1 MAEHGPEYRVDEIVD
16 TARFAGL
23 PLVVLACTLAVL
35 ALDGFDIQLIG
46 FVAPVVTAE
55 FGVSR
60 AELGPVLGAS
70 LLGMAVGALALGPL
84 GDRHGRRPA
93 LLASTLTFGLATL
106 LGAHAGSIGE
116 LAFWRLV
123 TGVGL
128 GGALPNATALL
139 AEYAAPKWRSQAI
152 TIAIVGVPLGGVLGS
167 FIAAD
172 VISAFGWRALFVV
185 GGALPLLLLPFLWR
199 FCPESPRFLA
209 ADVSRRTQLIQTL
222 ARLTPER
229 QYDGNARF
237 VLSSTLATGQ
247 RRFSALF
254 SPLLIRDTLGAWLAF
269 ATNIFA
275 VYSFF
280 SWSPV
285 VLTSLGFS
293 LQEAVRGSLYF
304 NLAGIAG
311 SVLNAWL
318 IARIGSKLPLLLM
331 CAIAGAALITLMFVS
346 GSLQEGAAASTTSI
360 QGIMWGIAAA
370 GFSITA
376 IQIGMYAVTAHIYP
390 TECRSTGVGS
400 ALGVGRFGGIFSA
413 LAGGAL
419 LTQAGGA
426 GFFGGIA
433 LAVVLTLVGVL
444 IIRRHI

>member
-1 MAEHGPEYRVDEIVD
+1 MTKQGPEYRVDEIVD

-23 PLVVLACTLAVL
+23 PLVVLACALAVL

-60 AELGPVLGAS
+60 AQLAPVLGAS
-70 LLGMAVGALALGPL
+70 LLGMAVGALMLGPL
-84 GDRHGRRPA
+84 GDRLGRRPA
-93 LLASTLTFGLATL
+93 LLLSTLTFGLATL
-106 LGAHAGSIGE
+106 LGAQAGSIEE
-116 LAFWRLV
+116 LALWRLV
-123 TGVGL
+123 TGIGL

-139 AEYAAPKWRSQAI
+139 AEYASPKWRSQAI

-167 FIAAD
+167 LIAAD
-172 VISAFGWRALFVV
+172 LIAAFGWRALFVV
-185 GGALPLLLLPFLWR
+185 GGALPLMLLPVLWR
-199 FCPESPRFLA
+199 VCPESPRFLA
-209 ADVSRRTQLIQTL
+209 AHPSRRTQLLATL
-222 ARLTPER
+222 QRLTPER
-229 QYDGNARF
+229 KYEQNAAF
-237 VLSSTLATGQ
+237 VLSSTLANGKH
-247 RRFSALF
+247 RFSSLF
-254 SPLLIRDTLGAWLAF
+254 SPLLIRDTIGAWLAF

-285 VLTSLGFS
+285 VLTSLG
-293 LQEAVRGSLYF
+293 LGLEEAVRGSLYF

-318 IARIGSKLPLLLM
+318 IARIGSKLPLILM
-331 CAIAGAALITLMFVS
+331 CAIAGAALVTLIFLS
-346 GSLQEGAAASTTSI
+346 GPLQEGSVASTGSTL
-360 QGIMWGIAAA
+360 GIMWGIAAA

-390 TECRSTGVGS
+390 TEVRSTGVGS

-413 LAGGAL
+413 FAGGAL

-433 LAVVLTLVGVL
+433 LAVALTLVGVL
-444 IIRRHI
+444 VVKRHI